1 MPRQRGF
8 SKLEFAVV
16 LVIFGV
22 LASLLFD
29 RLVALEHETERLEVD
44 LTVRHINI
52 GIKTAVGERIMRGE
66 EPRIAELLKENPMN
80 FLGHAPAGKVGAG
93 GTAIAGSAANRGTA
107 YLAGEWKFDPGS
119 RILGYQPRQP
129 AAFGGRTNLAWRFTG
144 ETDTLGRTIDL
155 RLEPLK

>member
-22 LASLLFD
+22 LATLLFD

-93 GTAIAGSAANRGTA
+93 GTA